1 MAISS
6 TDREGSQE
14 PTTPTRIGAGSFAT
28 VFASRGRPIAI
39 KVAHAPDHAAQVEWE
54 FSSLQALHAATQN
67 VPDALFVVP
76 RPLAYYDPQT
86 QKLLFP
92 PTNTGATG
100 RRRSPH
106 PRPFNP
112 EFFAGLP
119 PRPCYVMGRAAP
131 LPPNVAR
138 RVRTHFYPTRAVSS
152 LPLPLPLMCR
162 LYFGKELRP
171 SAFVNPVNFPLDA
184 ARYDLLQGGDDDIP
198 PKNEVAAGMGEM
210 LALIHWHA
218 GYDARDVEFVMAGAP
233 DSAAV
238 RLYVID
244 FNQMRAFHRDEGD
257 VSEPVD
263 AFFANDPYY
272 PRPVPGDALYDSF
285 KRGYI
290 GACPSETRERAAL
303 FLQAIQARHAERHP
317 PVSAAI

>member
-1 MAISS
+1 
-6 TDREGSQE
+6 SQE
-14 PTTPTRIGAGSFAT
+14 PTTPTRIGASSFAT
-28 VFASRGRPIAI
+28 VFASPGRPIAI
-39 KVAHAPDHAAQVEWE
+39 KVAHPDHAAQVEWE

-92 PTNTGATG
+92 Q
-100 RRRSPH
+100 
-106 PRPFNP
+106 
-112 EFFAGLP
+112 
-119 PRPCYVMGRAAP
+119 P
-131 LPPNVAR
+131 LR
-138 RVRTHFYPTRAVSS
+138 IRVHFYPTRVVSS
-152 LPLPLPLMCR
+152 SNSIPLPLMCR

-171 SAFVNPVNFPLDA
+171 SAFVDPVNFPLDA
-184 ARYDLLQGGDDDIP
+184 ARYDLLQDGDDDIP
-198 PKNEVAAGMGEM
+198 PKDEVAAGMGEM
-210 LALIHWHA
+210 LAVIHWQA
-218 GYDARDVEFVMAGAP
+218 GYDARDVEFVIAGAP

-244 FNQMRAFHRDEGD
+244 FNQMRAFDRDKGD
-257 VSEPVD
+257 VAELVD
-263 AFFANDPYY
+263 GFFANDPYY

-290 GACPSETRERAAL
+290 GACPSESRRERATL

-317 PVSAAI
+317 TVSAAASV

>member
-1 MAISS
+1 MAISP

-28 VFASRGRPIAI
+28 VFASPGRPIAI

-54 FSSLQALHAATQN
+54 FSSLQALHATTQN
-67 VPDALFVVP
+67 DLDALFVVP
-76 RPLAYYDPQT
+76 RPLAYYDPLT
-86 QKLLFP
+86 QKLLE
-92 PTNTGATG
+92 
-100 RRRSPH
+100 SPH
-106 PRPFNP
+106 PLRI
-112 EFFAGLP
+112 
-119 PRPCYVMGRAAP
+119 RA
-131 LPPNVAR
+131 
-138 RVRTHFYPTRAVSS
+138 HFYPTRTVSS
-152 LPLPLPLMCR
+152 SNSVPLPLPLMCR

-171 SAFVNPVNFPLDA
+171 SAFVNPTNFPLDA

-257 VSEPVD
+257 VSELVD
-263 AFFANDPYY
+263 AFCANDPYY
-272 PRPVPGDALYDSF
+272 PRPVPGEALYDSF